1 MAASILS
8 PLIFAIISPFIW
20 GFMNVLDKFVISHK
34 VKNSLS
40 FTVVA
45 GIANIAIGIL
55 LALFLDW
62 RGISFV
68 DLLSPAI
75 AGSIFG
81 LHFFIYYYALGKED
95 ASNLIGF
102 MYVYPI
108 IVAILSFLFLNEK
121 LSVISYIGICLILL
135 GAVFLSV
142 KAKKIRLKVSLWMIV
157 SLIITVALYEFFIKV
172 ATNNLPVLNGI
183 AISAVCVGFVIILGL
198 FNKNIRLG
206 FPRELKNIKW
216 ALLTESLTFLGIL
229 TTYFAMAGLPAT
241 IVSSLAAIQPFAVL
255 VLEYLAI
262 KIGININLENNFSK
276 KIIPILLIVI
286 GAILLYLPKIIA

>member
-1 MAASILS
+1 LAASILS

-157 SLIITVALYEFFIKV
+157 SLIIIVALYEFFIKV
-172 ATNNLPVLNGI
+172 ATN
-183 AISAVCVGFVIILGL
+183 S
-198 FNKNIRLG
+198 
-206 FPRELKNIKW
+206 
-216 ALLTESLTFLGIL
+216 
-229 TTYFAMAGLPAT
+229 
-241 IVSSLAAIQPFAVL
+241 
-255 VLEYLAI
+255 
-262 KIGININLENNFSK
+262 
-276 KIIPILLIVI
+276 PI
-286 GAILLYLPKIIA
+286 

>member
-1 MAASILS
+1 MFILHTNV
-8 PLIFAIISPFIW
+8 PF
-20 GFMNVLDKFVISHK
+20 F
-34 VKNSLS
+34 
-40 FTVVA
+40 
-45 GIANIAIGIL
+45 
-55 LALFLDW
+55 
-62 RGISFV
+62 
-68 DLLSPAI
+68 
-75 AGSIFG
+75 
-81 LHFFIYYYALGKED
+81 
-95 ASNLIGF
+95 
-102 MYVYPI
+102 
-108 IVAILSFLFLNEK
+108 
-121 LSVISYIGICLILL
+121 
-135 GAVFLSV
+135 
-142 KAKKIRLKVSLWMIV
+142 
-157 SLIITVALYEFFIKV
+157 
-172 ATNNLPVLNGI
+172 
-183 AISAVCVGFVIILGL
+183 GL

>member
-1 MAASILS
+1 LAASILS

-157 SLIITVALYEFFIKV
+157 SLIIIVALYEFFIKV

-276 KIIPILLIVI
+276 KIIPATKS
-286 GAILLYLPKIIA
+286 GNSNR